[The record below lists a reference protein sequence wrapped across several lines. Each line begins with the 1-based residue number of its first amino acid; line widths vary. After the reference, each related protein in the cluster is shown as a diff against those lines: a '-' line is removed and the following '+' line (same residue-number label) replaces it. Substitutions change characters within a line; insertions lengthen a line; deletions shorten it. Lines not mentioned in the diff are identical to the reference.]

1 MSVSDSQP
9 PAETPPSPSAKTPT
23 IVVWAL
29 VLSIAGFCGI
39 TAIVGIVL
47 GFVGRGKAKEVGKGV
62 GMSTAA
68 IIIGVA
74 WLVLGVI
81 GVAIGSGN
89 TDSEPSDSSEQV
101 EVVEDDVVDDEPS
114 AEEPMPEQEEELE
127 PKVTEEPEPEP
138 AEPMLEPESFEG
150 NGDKIIQLSSGMPFV
165 ADINFQGDSNF
176 AVWLLDG
183 ALNDADLLVNNIGNY
198 TGTVLNPEDSMG
210 GLKIEG
216 QGSWSVDIR
225 DVSSVEFFNSSIS
238 GQGDDVVFFDG
249 SPNSIAKITNQGD
262 SNFAVWLYSEDGTDL
277 LVNEIGN
284 YSGEQ
289 LLKRGWLEI
298 NSDGDWSIQVG

>member
-1 MSVSDSQP
+1 MSVTNPQP
-9 PAETPPSPSAKTPT
+9 PAETPPSPAAKTPT
-23 IVVWAL
+23 LVVWAL

-39 TAIVGIVL
+39 PAIVGIVL

-68 IIIGVA
+68 IIIGLA

-89 TDSEPSDSSEQV
+89 TDSEPSDASEQV
-101 EVVEDDVVDDEPS
+101 EVVEDDVVADESS
-114 AEEPMPEQEEELE
+114 AEEPRPEQEEEPE
-127 PKVTEEPEPEP
+127 PEVAEEPEPEP
-138 AEPMLEPESFEG
+138 AEPMIEPQSFEG
-150 NGDKIIQLSSGMPFV
+150 NGDKIIQLASGMPFI
-165 ADINFQGDSNF
+165 ADIEFRGEGNFV
-176 AVWLLDG
+176 VWLLDG
-183 ALNDADLLVNNIGNY
+183 ALNDADLLVNTIGSY
-198 TGTVLNPEDSMG
+198 RGTVLSPENAMG

-216 QGSWSVDIR
+216 QGSWSVDIK
-225 DVSSVEFFNSSIS
+225 DVSSVEFFSSSIS

-249 SPNSIAKITNQGD
+249 SPNSIATITNQGD
-262 SNFAVWLYSEDGTDL
+262 SNFSVWLYGEDGTDL

-298 NSDGDWSIQVG
+298 NSNGDWSIQAS